1 MLKELINF
9 TNSLPNY
16 FKSLG
21 ATPKEGLHI
30 LLQVDENGN
39 LNTKSDAV
47 QYHFYSK
54 KMKENDYGKVL
65 EKCKLFQENAWCV
78 NTNKCFDLP
87 MKAIQSCSPICVAFK
102 KEHIQGGEKYIAN
115 SQNGKSQIQERFE
128 TYFSKAQNLVTEDEI
143 LERAFRNFKAFF
155 QNKSWEILLKDVENQ
170 RKGKF
175 VILSNQEKKLKE
187 HSKNTND
194 KTEKEQL
201 KEQLATVQSQMIS
214 VQPLSDSDYILF
226 YLDLPLEIYKETHAK
241 YLDDKLFNTDKY
253 NTEPDKNGIIYGTN
267 DFQNGYN
274 ANMPFLMHQTATFD
288 ITGRISNL
296 EAKALYEFSNILPRK
311 NLPNPLPIFIY
322 NNEFKEKVIAV
333 YKERRISFTEI
344 IKELYNVY
352 KDDFRNYYLLNWSN
366 TQNGIV
372 FNDFDFVSQ
381 FLFEVGDS
389 NKGLQMENYFNL
401 YEDKKPKHY
410 PPISNIFQLE
420 EKVLKYLIQNKYHRV
435 DYFSDFKKED
445 YESHDFT
452 FLSFCKYRKAIY
464 DYVFKSNRATIQGKQ
479 FDELVF
485 NGIRDDIHNSSEYG
499 IKEKLNI
506 WYGLHEYF
514 HKPNIKETD
523 TMVNKLKEHQH
534 FVAQLIE
541 GNADTTTANDG
552 DFAFAAGQVI
562 YYLIKKSKSDDT
574 SLRLLEPYLQKSN
587 CKQLKLAITLDL
599 ARYKHENFSRN
610 FGKVAAFVLDHNTE
624 ENIKNLH
631 PELLSGLFSD
641 NQLYSNQNKND

>member
-9 TNSLPNY
+9 TNSLPDN

-30 LLQVDENGN
+30 LLQVDDKGN
-39 LNTKSDAV
+39 LNTKSEIIR
-47 QYHFYSK
+47 YGFYSK
-54 KMKENDYGKVL
+54 KLKNELSEVL
-65 EKCKLFQENAWCV
+65 EKCKRLQENAWCV

-102 KEHIQGGEKYIAN
+102 KEHIQGGVKYEAN
-115 SQNGKSQIQERFE
+115 SEKGKPQIQERFSD
-128 TYFSKAQNLVTEDEI
+128 YFDKAENLLTEDETFY
-143 LERAFRNFKAFF
+143 EAFLNFKTFF
-155 QNKSWEILLKDVENQ
+155 ENKSWEVVLKDIENQ
-170 RKGKF
+170 RDAQF
-175 VILSNQEKKLKE
+175 QILSNKSEALKE
-187 HSKNTND
+187 RQKSVSD
-194 KTEKEQL
+194 KIEKESL
-201 KEQLATVQSQMIS
+201 KEQITDAQTQMVS
-214 VQPLSDSDYILF
+214 FQPLTDSDYILF
-226 YLDLPLEIYKETHAK
+226 YLDFPLETYKTTHGK

-253 NTEPDKNGIIYGTN
+253 NTDPNEEGLIYGTN

-296 EAKALYEFSNILPRK
+296 EAKALYEFSNVLPRK

-322 NNEFKEKVIAV
+322 NEEFKEKVIAV
-333 YKERRISFTEI
+333 YSEKRISFTEI
-344 IKELYNVY
+344 VKELYNVY

-381 FLFEVGDS
+381 FQFGVGDAHT
-389 NKGLQMENYFNL
+389 GLQIENHFNL
-401 YEDKKPKHY
+401 YEDGKPKHY
-410 PPISNIFQLE
+410 PPMKNIFQLE
-420 EKVLKYLIQNKYHRV
+420 EKVLKYLVQNKYHRV

-464 DYVFKSNRATIQGKQ
+464 DYVYKSNRATIHQKQ

-485 NGIRDDIHNSSEYG
+485 NAIRDDLHNSSEYG
-499 IKEKLNI
+499 IKHKLNI
-506 WYGLHEYF
+506 WYSLHEYF
-514 HKPNIKETD
+514 HKSNTKTND
-523 TMVNKLKEHQH
+523 TMANKLKEHQH
-534 FVAQLIE
+534 FVAELIE
-541 GNADTTTANDG
+541 ETAETASATDN

-562 YYLIKKSKSDDT
+562 YYLMNKSKSEDN
-574 SLRLLEPYLQKSN
+574 SLRLLEPYMQKSN
-587 CKQLKLAITLDL
+587 CRQLQLTITKDL
-599 ARYKHENFSRN
+599 ERYKHENFSRN
-610 FGKVAAFVLDHNTE
+610 FGRVVAFVLAHSTD
-624 ENIKNLH
+624 ENMKNLH

-641 NQLYSNQNKND
+641 NQLYSNHNKND